1 MAIRL
6 GLVPAPGDDTML
18 SEAVEAARAAD
29 AAVLVVGSGPA
40 TESEG
45 FDRSGLTLP
54 GRQDELICR
63 VAAVN
68 DRTIVVVNAGMPVL
82 MPWADQVAAV
92 GYAWLPGQEM
102 GTALAD
108 VLLGQAYP
116 AGPVTIPAVEANCP
130 VLHAVPAEGGLEYRE
145 GLLIGYRGY
154 DRAGTK
160 PHFPF
165 GHGLGYTT

>member
-1 MAIRL
+1 
-6 GLVPAPGDDTML
+6 ML
-18 SEAVEAARAAD
+18 SEAVEAARATD

-40 TESEG
+40 TEGKG

-82 MPWADQVAAV
+82 MPWADQMAAV

-108 VLLGQAYP
+108 VLLGQADP
-116 AGPVTIPAVEANCP
+116 AAGDGPAVEATVQYCMRCP
-130 VLHAVPAEGGLEYRE
+130 PKAGWSTG
-145 GLLIGYRGY
+145 RGC
-154 DRAGTK
+154 
-160 PHFPF
+160 
-165 GHGLGYTT
+165 